1 MSRLFTFGC
10 SFTRYHWPTWAD
22 LLSYNYDE
30 YYNYGQPGAGNQF
43 IFEQIVEANV
53 THQFC
58 PDDTV
63 IVMWSTYQR
72 HDIFKDGA
80 WITPGNIFN
89 SSGVFD
95 QSYIEKYFD
104 IKGSILHSLNF
115 ISAIQELL
123 SFKDVQWHMTSMES
137 RFSPLSEFTGAEE
150 FLRTFENKDIF
161 DQFPELSMC
170 KDVMSHDKW
179 LSSSMQELRFQHDY
193 QADEYWFTGYTDS
206 PCDRDFHPTTP
217 MALMWLAHV
226 GFDINTAAIDSLMRR
241 LDMFCPDKKFNYE
254 TGLIWCQ
261 ENIPHVVR

>member
-1 MSRLFTFGC
+1 VSRLFVFGC
-10 SFTRYHWPTWAD
+10 SFTNYIWPTWAD

-30 YYNYGQPGAGNQF
+30 YYNYGKAGAGNQF

-80 WITPGNIFN
+80 WNTPGNIFN

-123 SFKDVQWHMTSMES
+123 SFKNVSV
-137 RFSPLSEFTGAEE
+137 AY
-150 FLRTFENKDIF
+150 
-161 DQFPELSMC
+161 DQ
-170 KDVMSHDKW
+170 H
-179 LSSSMQELRFQHDY
+179 
-193 QADEYWFTGYTDS
+193 G
-206 PCDRDFHPTTP
+206 
-217 MALMWLAHV
+217 
-226 GFDINTAAIDSLMRR
+226 I
-241 LDMFCPDKKFNYE
+241 
-254 TGLIWCQ
+254 
-261 ENIPHVVR
+261 